1 MNRRP
6 SSPSSPQPQLGFAA
20 GSPPLPD
27 LERTELDQAS
37 VNRDDDIISYP
48 DHRKLMDILSEFN
61 EDWGDDEGVE
71 LICGLENPD
80 ICESCQ

>member
-1 MNRRP
+1 MT
-6 SSPSSPQPQLGFAA
+6 
-20 GSPPLPD
+20 D

-61 EDWGDDEGVE
+61 EDWGDDDEV
-71 LICGLENPD
+71 IVSTVDTENPES
-80 ICESCQ
+80 CESCQ